1 MTSLGNSTK
10 QQRRKELKPTLLK
23 LFQKIKGE
31 GRLPKSFYE
40 TTTITLISKPDTLPK
55 KKNTGQYLL

>member
-23 LFQKIKGE
+23 LFQKIKGKE
-31 GRLPKSFYE
+31 DSQNH
-40 TTTITLISKPDTLPK
+40 SMKPPPSP
-55 KKNTGQYLL
+55 